1 MTTIVENEVHS
12 ANDDGGAA
20 FPNELALEK
29 KELEITTAP
38 ATLDSELGIQ
48 TTSAVANDENVV
60 AFPEATVKNH
70 EKNDTEMRPSE
81 DVASS
86 FPEKVRTV
94 PS

>member
-20 FPNELALEK
+20 LPNELALEK
-29 KELEITTAP
+29 KELEISTAP